1 MWETDTEEDRMK
13 SMEPE
18 EGDIYIVYE
27 ARPEI
32 SMQVFRKKLEE
43 GDLGLIISRTHTD
56 RLKREW
62 GLDVPHIWLAR
73 GNTNEFIQAVHPER
87 LMKMHTIISSFI
99 TSSDRSK
106 IILLDGLEYLISQN
120 DFGTI
125 MRFIQLVNEQ
135 VNTSQ
140 TCMLVPVHP
149 RALDEQQKGIMER
162 EVKVLST
169 EDNNTGELHNWLSSQ
184 SK

>member
-13 SMEPE
+13 STEPE

-27 ARPEI
+27 SKPEI
-32 SMQVFRKKLEE
+32 SMQVFRKKLAE
-43 GDLGLIISRTHTD
+43 GCLGLIISRTHPD

-120 DFGTI
+120 DFETI
-125 MRFIQLVNEQ
+125 MRFIQLVNEL
-135 VNTSQ
+135 VNTSNI
-140 TCMLVPVHP
+140 CILVPVHP
-149 RALDEQQKGIMER
+149 SALTERQRGLLER
-162 EVKVLST
+162 EVMVLSAE
-169 EDNNTGELHNWLSSQ
+169 EDSEGLNEWLMGQ
-184 SK
+184 KR